1 MSELNLD
8 TLTYFILLWMPGFVS
23 VKVNELLVA
32 QKERDFSKS
41 LYEIISYSLI
51 NYSIFL
57 PIILIAFSGEFYLQH
72 RILFFVFVFF
82 IFMVGPAILPI
93 LYYRIRKSKTVLKYI
108 SNLAP
113 TAWNFKFDSRE
124 DFWVKIY
131 LTSGEKFGGLF
142 GTKSCVSS
150 YPEEE
155 QIYIQELWILDD
167 NGGFDRKVNMTSGGL
182 FFKKDIKFLEFF
194 K

>member
-1 MSELNLD
+1 MEQFNIESIS
-8 TLTYFILLWMPGFVS
+8 YFILLWMPGFVS

-51 NYSIFL
+51 NYSIFT
-57 PIILIAFSGEFYLQH
+57 PIILIAFRGDFYIQY
-72 RILFFVFVFF
+72 RFLFFLFVLF
-82 IFMVGPAILPI
+82 IFVVGPIVLPI
-93 LYYRIRKSKTVLKYI
+93 IYYKIRKSKFILKYI
-108 SNLAP
+108 SNPAP
-113 TAWNFKFDSRE
+113 TAWNFKFESRE
-124 DFWVKIY
+124 DFWVKVY
-131 LTSGEKFGGLF
+131 LNSGEKFGGLF

-155 QIYIQELWILDD
+155 QIYIQELWILNE
-167 NGGFDRKVNMTSGGL
+167 NGGFDRKVDITSGGI

>member
-1 MSELNLD
+1 MGELNLESIS
-8 TLTYFILLWMPGFVS
+8 YFILLWMPGFVS

-51 NYSIFL
+51 NYSIFI
-57 PIILIAFSGEFYLQH
+57 PIILIAFNGDFYIQQ
-72 RILFFVFVFF
+72 RFLFFVF
-82 IFMVGPAILPI
+82 IFLIFAAGPVVLPI
-93 LYYRIRKSKTVLKYI
+93 IYYRLRKSRFLLKYI
-108 SNLAP
+108 SYPAP
-113 TAWNFKFDSRE
+113 TAWNYKFNLRE
-124 DFWVKIY
+124 DFWIKIY
-131 LTSGEKFGGLF
+131 LTSGEKYGGIF

-155 QIYIQELWILDD
+155 QIYIQELWLLDD
-167 NGGFDRKVNMTSGGL
+167 NGGFDRKVNMSSGGI
-182 FFKKDIKFLEFF
+182 FFKKDIKFIEFF